1 MPRRYDSADAKRR
14 ILTACVRFFL
24 EKGYTRTTV
33 AEIVK
38 EADVSISTF
47 QNVFRTK
54 DGVLVE
60 LVKFMFGSQFDM
72 AGQIAGQKLPPVY
85 VYAVETSIQ
94 LALTELNEN
103 LRDIYLE
110 AYSHTEASEYIY
122 QHTSSELYRIF
133 GSYLPSYTESDFYEL
148 EIGSAGMMRGYM
160 SRPCDK
166 YFTLEKKVGPLP
178 FHEFKRLR
186 GARRRAKAG
195 AGFYRQAGYPRH
207 CRAGHAGA
215 VQSACHAFFLP
226 AAGFR
231 KSIISQHCPR
241 LSANPS

>member
-103 LRDIYLE
+103 LREIYIE
-110 AYSHTEASEYIY
+110 AYSLPETSEYIY
-122 QHTSSELYRIF
+122 LHTTAELKQIF
-133 GSYLPSYTESDFYEL
+133 SANFPDYSDSDFYEM
-148 EIGSAGMMRGYM
+148 EIGTAGLMRNYM
-160 SRPCDK
+160 ARKCDIHFPLERKLSRFLTAAMRVYRVPEDELEQTVR
-166 YFTLEKKVGPLP
+166 FVERLDIRSIAERVMHSLFQTLAMHYDFSLQEVEAPL
-178 FHEFKRLR
+178 
-186 GARRRAKAG
+186 
-195 AGFYRQAGYPRH
+195 
-207 CRAGHAGA
+207 
-215 VQSACHAFFLP
+215 
-226 AAGFR
+226 
-231 KSIISQHCPR
+231 ISETEETT
-241 LSANPS
+241 